1 MNIIPHTFKNINA
14 VLDYI
19 ICEEDDALRK
29 DENRTNQPIV
39 FGCNPENPQVCY
51 FNNFPTDA
59 FIVNRLYSGRFNF
72 KPNLRHRKFLF
83 RGQNSLFNP
92 CMPNLYRD
100 RDKNYFIDDMIKGQE
115 LMLLMLSHPL
125 VQLLDLGVI
134 IGGQKYVFEMNLYG
148 LTQHYYN
155 KTSFLDLTSDEN
167 VAAFFAVTKYDSN
180 SDTYSPIEDE
190 TQEGVLYY
198 YEMDT
203 MNNFSPFNFSF
214 NTKLSTIG
222 LQVFPRSGNQRGFLL
237 ELDRGINFNELP
249 IVKIVKFKHN
259 KELSNYYFNLYNK
272 GKSLFPEDIL
282 TKHWSKYHQEKVVS
296 NKSFE
301 LNVMFNP
308 NKTRGILLDELS
320 QNGITLQNYIPEF
333 TKEELHEYYMDIKN
347 GWWEEFCKN
356 IYFQG
361 KNGNQLKLEF
371 VNIRNHD
378 DYSWAFE
385 ENKSYSIEYDKGFL
399 LKEYK
404 KCLMD

>member
-1 MNIIPHTFKNINA
+1 MNLIPHIFKDINA
-14 VLDYI
+14 ALDFI
-19 ICEEDDALRK
+19 ICEEDDIIRK
-29 DENRTNQPIV
+29 DKIRINPSIV
-39 FGCNPENPQVCY
+39 FGCNSENPQACF

-92 CMPNLYRD
+92 CVPNLYRD
-100 RDKNYFIDDMIKGQE
+100 KDKNYFIDDMIRGQE

-167 VAAFFAVTKYDSN
+167 VAAFFAVTKYDSDN
-180 SDTYSPIEDE
+180 DTYSPIEDE

-203 MNNFSPFNFSF
+203 MNNFSPFNFSY

-237 ELDRGINFNELP
+237 ELDRGVNFNDLP
-249 IVKIVKFKHN
+249 IVKIVRFKQN
-259 KELSNYYFNLYNK
+259 KKISNHYYRMFNE
-272 GKSLFPEDIL
+272 GKLLFPDDIL
-282 TKHWSKYHQEKVVS
+282 VKHWENYHQEKVVS
-296 NKSFE
+296 NRTFE
-301 LNVMFNP
+301 MNVMFNP
-308 NKTRGILLDELS
+308 HKTRNILLDELN
-320 QNGITLQNYIPEF
+320 QNDISLQDYIPQF

-347 GWWEEFCKN
+347 GWWEEFCKD

-361 KNGNQLKLEF
+361 KNGKILKQEF
-371 VNIRNHD
+371 REIKSNEK
-378 DYSWAFE
+378 YSWAFK
-385 ENKSYSIEYDKGFL
+385 ENSHYNIDYNRGFL
-399 LKEYK
+399 LKKYSK
-404 KCLMD
+404 YIQ